1 LRSTIVAKS
10 IKKQTVVERAS
21 GLPDE
26 VLESVD
32 AGRRAAIE
40 ALRKFAST
48 IEEAIAQHSDPTRR
62 KTIID
67 AALNLADELSTTQM
81 ELLHSVA
88 RSASETLST

>member
-10 IKKQTVVERAS
+10 TEKQTVVERAS
-21 GLPDE
+21 GLSDE
-26 VLESVD
+26 VLESVES
-32 AGRRAAIE
+32 GRRAAIE

-48 IEEAIAQHSDPTRR
+48 IEEAIAQHSDPSRR

-67 AALNLADELSTTQM
+67 AALNLADELCTTQM

-88 RSASETLST
+88 RSASETLSK